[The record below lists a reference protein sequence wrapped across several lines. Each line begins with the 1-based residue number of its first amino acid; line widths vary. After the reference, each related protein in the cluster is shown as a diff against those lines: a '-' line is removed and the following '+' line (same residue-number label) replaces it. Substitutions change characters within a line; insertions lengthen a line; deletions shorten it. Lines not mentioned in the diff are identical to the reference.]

1 MDTEQTPAG
10 SSSPAL
16 PALTLNSTARVR
28 LGLLSGADA
37 GLSSPFSFSGLSA
50 SAHRPTAAL
59 PRKRGIQTEQHEP
72 RAKEPRTQDPQD
84 SQDDDPNS
92 LARSKILEARD
103 LLLQACS
110 LTKSRDE
117 QSRLL
122 DLLEVFREYTE
133 KGKLAKSSNI
143 IASQVASLET
153 AVRKIETKAKTL
165 ASTTLPP
172 ALPLALAP
180 RATPGPSK
188 PASYASVASKAPN
201 STEWTT
207 VERSKKPTKAAA
219 TTTRKKPKDKRLIL
233 ITAPGTQARFSPLA
247 LRNAFNKAFL
257 DKGVKGPVVATV
269 AKSLGQN
276 IVVTTTDA
284 FSAEYLLEKRAI
296 WEHIYPFTSAQK
308 DEPWHKVIVHGIPT
322 TDFNTPNGMDLIID
336 EIKTFNKGFTPVGT
350 PYWITPKDKRAVQLA
365 GSVAI
370 AFATAKE
377 ANRAIRHRLYIG
389 GISVRVEKLYS
400 TAPTS
405 QCRKCQGFGHLESYC
420 KRAPSCRLCGDKHA
434 TPEHACNT
442 CNTKGTKCQHLA
454 PKCSNCK
461 EAHTADS
468 KECQVLLAIKTKKA
482 TTTTL

>member
-1 MDTEQTPAG
+1 
-10 SSSPAL
+10 
-16 PALTLNSTARVR
+16 V
-28 LGLLSGADA
+28 
-37 GLSSPFSFSGLSA
+37 LSSPFSFSGLSA

-59 PRKRGIQTEQHEP
+59 PRKRGIQTEHHGP
-72 RAKEPRTQDPQD
+72 RPKEPRTQDARTQD
-84 SQDDDPNS
+84 TRTQDHDQDDPNG

-103 LLLQACS
+103 LLLEACS

-143 IASQVASLET
+143 IASQVANLET
-153 AVRKIETKAKTL
+153 AVRKIETKAKAL
-165 ASTTLPP
+165 ATPIIPVTPAKAP
-172 ALPLALAP
+172 ALT
-180 RATPGPSK
+180 ATLGPPK
-188 PASYASVASKAPN
+188 PISYAAAASKAPLA
-201 STEWTT
+201 EWTT
-207 VERSKKPTKAAA
+207 VERSKKPTKA
-219 TTTRKKPKDKRLIL
+219 TTANPGKKPKDRRLIL
-233 ITAPGTQARFSPLA
+233 ITAPGTQTRFSPLA

-257 DKGVKGPVVATV
+257 DKGVKGPVVATI

-296 WEHIYPFTSAQK
+296 WEHVYPFTSAQK

-322 TDFNTPNGMDLIID
+322 LDFNTPTGMDLITD
-336 EIKTFNKGFTPVGT
+336 EIKTFNKGFTPIGT
-350 PYWITPKDKRAVQLA
+350 PYWITPKDRRAVQQA
-365 GSVAI
+365 GSVAV
-370 AFATAKE
+370 AFATAEE

-405 QCRKCQGFGHLESYC
+405 QCRKCQGYGHLDSYC
-420 KRAPSCRLCGDKHA
+420 KKAPSCRLCGGKHA
-434 TPEHACNT
+434 TLEHACNT
-442 CNTKGTKCQHLA
+442 CNAKGTKCQHLV
-454 PKCSNCK
+454 PKCSNCR

-482 TTTTL
+482 TTTTTL

>member
-1 MDTEQTPAG
+1 MDLSSDPLQHPPGSSPPYNDSMDTEQTPAG

-16 PALTLNSTARVR
+16 PALTLNSTARVG

-153 AVRKIETKAKTL
+153 AVRKIETKAKAL

-180 RATPGPSK
+180 SVWTRLEPSRTDRD
-188 PASYASVASKAPN
+188 AG
-201 STEWTT
+201 T
-207 VERSKKPTKAAA
+207 VSET
-219 TTTRKKPKDKRLIL
+219 
-233 ITAPGTQARFSPLA
+233 RFSKQL
-247 LRNAFNKAFL
+247 
-257 DKGVKGPVVATV
+257 GH
-269 AKSLGQN
+269 SL
-276 IVVTTTDA
+276 
-284 FSAEYLLEKRAI
+284 
-296 WEHIYPFTSAQK
+296 P
-308 DEPWHKVIVHGIPT
+308 
-322 TDFNTPNGMDLIID
+322 
-336 EIKTFNKGFTPVGT
+336 
-350 PYWITPKDKRAVQLA
+350 
-365 GSVAI
+365 
-370 AFATAKE
+370 
-377 ANRAIRHRLYIG
+377 
-389 GISVRVEKLYS
+389 
-400 TAPTS
+400 
-405 QCRKCQGFGHLESYC
+405 
-420 KRAPSCRLCGDKHA
+420 
-434 TPEHACNT
+434 CN
-442 CNTKGTKCQHLA
+442 
-454 PKCSNCK
+454 
-461 EAHTADS
+461 
-468 KECQVLLAIKTKKA
+468 
-482 TTTTL
+482 